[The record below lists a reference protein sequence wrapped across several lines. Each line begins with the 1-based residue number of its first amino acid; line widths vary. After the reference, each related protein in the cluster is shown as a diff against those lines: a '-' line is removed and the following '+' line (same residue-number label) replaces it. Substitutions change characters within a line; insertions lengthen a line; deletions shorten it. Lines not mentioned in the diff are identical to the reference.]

1 MEQFANAAS
10 TTLNGAINS
19 SVTSITVTAAT
30 GFPAAAQYRV
40 IIDSEVLLVT
50 AGAGTT
56 TWTVTRGAEGTTAA
70 GHSDLAPVTH
80 ILTAGALAQYRAD
93 LFQTG
98 GYSSRPA
105 AGKSGVVYQAND
117 AVMFAWRDN
126 GSAWDLLRPYYLPSD
141 WAIDLSGWTAHN
153 LTGVTATAVG
163 GSVVW
168 QNPTSA
174 SDNLRYYTKAL
185 PSTPYT
191 LSLFCMGGSVG
202 VKFQQVM
209 LGLRESSSG
218 KVTVVSLMQGDTTSI
233 PDVSQFSADR
243 YTDDT
248 TYSTGVFR
256 VVSAAGPARPAFL
269 RIADDGSTVTFSYSL
284 DGLTYL
290 ALGTQTHTVFG
301 TPDQVILGMNT
312 SSATWAGLGY
322 FLGYKEG

>member
-70 GHSDLAPVTH
+70 AHSSLAAVTH
-80 ILTAGALAQYRAD
+80 ILTAGALTQFRTD

-98 GYSSRPA
+98 GYSSRPS
-105 AGKSGVVYQAND
+105 AGNAGVVYQAND
-117 AVMFAWRDN
+117 ATMFAWQDN
-126 GSAWDLLRPYYLPSD
+126 GSAWDLLRPVYLPSS

-168 QNPTSA
+168 QNPTSG
-174 SDNLRYYTKAL
+174 SDNLRYYLKTL

-191 LSLFCMGGSVG
+191 LTLCCMPASVG
-202 VKFQQVM
+202 ISFQMVM

-218 KVTVVSLMQGDTTSI
+218 KVSVVSLMQGATTSI
-233 PDVSQFSADR
+233 PDVHQISADQ
-243 YTDDT
+243 YTNDT
-248 TYSTGVFR
+248 TYSAGIFR
-256 VVSAAGPARPAFL
+256 VVSPSGPARPVFL
-269 RIADDGSTVTFSYSL
+269 RIADNGTTITYSYSL
-284 DGLTYL
+284 DGITFI
-290 ALGTQTHTVFG
+290 ALGTQGHTAFG
-301 TPDQVILGMNT
+301 TNNQVLIGMNT
-312 SSATWAGLGY
+312 TTSVWSGLGY
-322 FLGYKEG
+322 LFGYKES